1 MRSQLHRSDES
12 IRSHIIRNGVHH
24 VFAHLS
30 TMSPVY
36 TGRQPSGKTLMG
48 GRVGPPKP
56 KPRRGEA
63 KTHIVFMVS
72 GALQLSLPARAWALN
87 RRIAVATLAFV
98 RCPTSAFSCCLIR
111 QKALA

>member
-36 TGRQPSGKTLMG
+36 TPPQPPHVQAG
-48 GRVGPPKP
+48 GITSIYP
-56 KPRRGEA
+56 
-63 KTHIVFMVS
+63 
-72 GALQLSLPARAWALN
+72 ALLAVKLS
-87 RRIAVATLAFV
+87 
-98 RCPTSAFSCCLIR
+98 CS
-111 QKALA
+111 